1 MRMKEIMLDFG
12 AILSDLFHALRS
24 GAKKVLIALAVLTA
38 LLTALVLYLM
48 TPHTEIRSLTGFRC
62 YFVPRC
68 EVNYQSYHRDN
79 DLYNMGIYKLNGQDA
94 ARFVYWAQEKGW
106 SAMPLSEE
114 AMNSGL
120 LDEETCPEAAEIK
133 QVTQGFWKGF
143 HGSYL
148 YVFDSQTAT
157 LYIRKM
163 PR

>member
-1 MRMKEIMLDFG
+1 
-12 AILSDLFHALRS
+12 
-24 GAKKVLIALAVLTA
+24 
-38 LLTALVLYLM
+38 
-48 TPHTEIRSLTGFRC
+48 
-62 YFVPRC
+62 
-68 EVNYQSYHRDN
+68 
-79 DLYNMGIYKLNGQDA
+79 
-94 ARFVYWAQEKGW
+94 
-106 SAMPLSEE
+106 MPLSEE

-143 HGSYL
+143 YGVYL

>member
-1 MRMKEIMLDFG
+1 MK
-12 AILSDLFHALRS
+12 R
-24 GAKKVLIALAVLTA
+24 VLLGIGGFVLA
-38 LLTALVLYLM
+38 LLAMLVLPVLSAGHQET
-48 TPHTEIRSLTGFRC
+48 TPASEIKSVTGFQC
-62 YFVPRC
+62 KDEPQC
-68 EVNYQSYHRDN
+68 EVDIWKYNWKHHREEDFYY
-79 DLYNMGIYKLNGQDA
+79 LGIYTLTEQDA
-94 ARFVYWAQEKGW
+94 ARFESWAQEKGW
-106 SAMPLSEE
+106 SEMPLSEE

-143 HGSYL
+143 YGVTL

>member
-1 MRMKEIMLDFG
+1 MKEIMLDFG

-94 ARFVYWAQEKGW
+94 ARFVYWAQENGW
-106 SAMPLSEE
+106 SPMPLSDE
-114 AMNSGL
+114 ALRLALSALGV
-120 LDEETCPEAAEIK
+120 DVSRRVIAKYRAELNIPS
-133 QVTQGFWKGF
+133 F
-143 HGSYL
+143 
-148 YVFDSQTAT
+148 SQ
-157 LYIRKM
+157 RKK
-163 PR
+163 R

>member
-1 MRMKEIMLDFG
+1 MKEIMLDFG
-12 AILSDLFHALRS
+12 VILSDLFHALRS

-48 TPHTEIRSLTGFRC
+48 TPRTEIRSLTGFRC

-94 ARFVYWAQEKGW
+94 ARFVYWAQENGW
-106 SAMPLSEE
+106 SPMPLSDE
-114 AMNSGL
+114 ALTSGM
-120 LDEETCPEAAEIK
+120 LDEETCPEAAKIK

>member
-1 MRMKEIMLDFG
+1 MKEIMLDFG
-12 AILSDLFHALRS
+12 AILFDLFHALRS
-24 GAKKVLIALAVLTA
+24 GAKKVLIALAVLA
-38 LLTALVLYLM
+38 ALVLYLM
-48 TPHTEIRSLTGFRC
+48 TPRTEIRSLTGFRC
-62 YFVPRC
+62 YFVPHC
-68 EVNYQSYHRDN
+68 EVNYQSYHRDD

-94 ARFVYWAQEKGW
+94 ARFVYWAEENGW
-106 SAMPLSEE
+106 SEMPLTDT
-114 AMNSGL
+114 ALNSGM

>member
-1 MRMKEIMLDFG
+1 MKEIMLDFG
-12 AILSDLFHALRS
+12 AILYDLFHALRS
-24 GAKKVLIALAVLTA
+24 GAKKVLIALAVLA
-38 LLTALVLYLM
+38 ALVLYLM

-94 ARFVYWAQEKGW
+94 ARFVYWAQENGW
-106 SAMPLSEE
+106 SPMPLTDEVPTDK
-114 AMNSGL
+114 L

-143 HGSYL
+143 YGVCL

>member
-1 MRMKEIMLDFG
+1 MKEIMLDFG

-38 LLTALVLYLM
+38 LVLYLM
-48 TPHTEIRSLTGFRC
+48 TPRTEIRSLTGFRC
-62 YFVPRC
+62 YFVPHC
-68 EVNYQSYHRDN
+68 EVNYQSYHRDD

-94 ARFVYWAQEKGW
+94 ARFVYWAQENGW
-106 SAMPLSEE
+106 SKMPLT
-114 AMNSGL
+114 SGM

>member
-1 MRMKEIMLDFG
+1 M
-12 AILSDLFHALRS
+12 
-24 GAKKVLIALAVLTA
+24 
-38 LLTALVLYLM
+38 
-48 TPHTEIRSLTGFRC
+48 
-62 YFVPRC
+62 
-68 EVNYQSYHRDN
+68 NYQSYHRDN

-94 ARFVYWAQEKGW
+94 ARFVYWAQENGW
-106 SAMPLSEE
+106 SEMPLTEE

-143 HGSYL
+143 YGVTL

>member
-1 MRMKEIMLDFG
+1 M
-12 AILSDLFHALRS
+12 
-24 GAKKVLIALAVLTA
+24 
-38 LLTALVLYLM
+38 
-48 TPHTEIRSLTGFRC
+48 TGFRC

-94 ARFVYWAQEKGW
+94 ARFVYWAQENGW
-106 SAMPLSEE
+106 SKMPLTGE
-114 AMNSGL
+114 ALTSGML
-120 LDEETCPEAAEIK
+120 NEETCPEAAEIK